1 MIIIAI
7 LDDAFEANVR
17 CVEDVLYT
25 RVKAPRRSLQF
36 HWKEAIRK
44 MPIFRQAVSTASGI
58 RTSDTNAL
66 RYHTYLYYLQRL
78 GLAAGFMKLLCGYDI
93 RRGAGEAVDGTCI
106 YPTRPLLSIINL
118 Y

>member
-1 MIIIAI
+1 MIVIAI

-36 HWKEAIRK
+36 RWKETLRK
-44 MPIFRQAVSTASGI
+44 TPVFRQAISTASGT
-58 RTSDTNAL
+58 RTSGTMAL

-93 RRGAGEAVDGTCI
+93 RREAGEVVDGTCI